1 MFNLFNRPVF
11 FVGKPS
17 KDRDSPD
24 YVPSIFVF
32 KGTKLNHRKLSR
44 YERFWLGKLR
54 EKLNMKNMRPALQHI
69 VEKYVILSN
78 A

>member
-1 MFNLFNRPVF
+1 MF

-24 YVPSIFVF
+24 YVPSICVF
-32 KGTKLNHRKLSR
+32 KGTIRNCHAMNG
-44 YERFWLGKLR
+44 FWLGKLR
-54 EKLNMKNMRPALQHI
+54 EKLNMNMRPALQHI
-69 VEKYVILSN
+69 VEKQVILSN